1 MSHSFHSLLMTYHT
15 PSGVQLSRT
24 HSPLAG
30 ISGERVPRADVVLVM
45 HDDVD
50 RMLDDIN
57 VT

>member
-1 MSHSFHSLLMTYHT
+1 MTYHT